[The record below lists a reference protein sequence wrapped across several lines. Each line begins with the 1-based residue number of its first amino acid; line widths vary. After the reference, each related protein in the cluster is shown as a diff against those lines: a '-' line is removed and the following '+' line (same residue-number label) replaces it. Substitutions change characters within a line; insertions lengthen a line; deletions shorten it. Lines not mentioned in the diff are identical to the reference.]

1 MEMMLAGLSAQRSV
15 SSASVPGQVAECKLR
30 FRGYSPVAAL
40 FLNQKSERLNG
51 QEDRSTSRKQVLP
64 GKVTKKQNLLCQLQ
78 SSLISEPGGRQLGDL
93 KNTSLHI
100 QQAVLVNI

>member
-30 FRGYSPVAAL
+30 FRGYSSVAAL

-64 GKVTKKQNLLCQLQ
+64 GKVTKKQNLL
-78 SSLISEPGGRQLGDL
+78 RQLGDL
-93 KNTSLHI
+93 KKTSLHI

>member
-64 GKVTKKQNLLCQLQ
+64 GKVTKKQNLCQLQ

-93 KNTSLHI
+93 KKTSLHI